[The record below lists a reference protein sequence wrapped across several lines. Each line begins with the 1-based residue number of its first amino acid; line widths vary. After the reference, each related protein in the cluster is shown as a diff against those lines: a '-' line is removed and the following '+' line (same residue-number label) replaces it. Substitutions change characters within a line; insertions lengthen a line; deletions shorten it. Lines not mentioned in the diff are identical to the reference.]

1 MTSTKPAPAP
11 TRRILRLT
19 AGLLAWAALAVPAAA
34 ETYGQPPPP
43 DAPVASREVRVQ
55 RQAGGFSIDVVM
67 LAPVPPAVAWAVLT
81 DFEHMPRY
89 QSHLQRSEVLE
100 RSAERLLVRQQGVAR
115 LGPFSQ
121 RFESVREMLLAPPQR
136 IRARQ
141 VSGGAL
147 RQMSSLMTLEPQ
159 GAGATRLTY
168 HAEVEPEHGL
178 PPLFGPA
185 FVQHETA
192 EQFSAMI
199 REMARRQHAAR

>member
-1 MTSTKPAPAP
+1 MTSHPPRP
-11 TRRILRLT
+11 TPLRRTLCLT
-19 AGLLAWAALAVPAAA
+19 GLLVALAGPALA
-34 ETYGQPPPP
+34 ETYGVPPP
-43 DAPVASREVRVQ
+43 DAPVPSQDVRVK
-55 RQAGGFSIDVVM
+55 RQGSGFSIDVVM
-67 LAPVPPAVAWAVLT
+67 HAPVPPALAWEVLT

-100 RSAERLLVRQQGVAR
+100 RQTDRLLVRQQGVAR

-121 RFESVREMLLAPPQR
+121 RFDTVRELTLSPPQR

-141 VSGGAL
+141 VSGATL
-147 RQMSSLMTLEPQ
+147 RQMSSLMTLQ
-159 GAGATRLTY
+159 ANGGGATRLTY
-168 HAEVEPEHGL
+168 HAEVEPEVGL

-199 REMARRQHAAR
+199 REMVRRQNGGR